1 MRFFCC
7 WSSCLFF
14 VHFAFACHDREY
26 HTGTAC
32 IECFKEQFQSV
43 TKKSYSEGCSAC
55 AMLSRYIGGFL
66 TLSFIK
72 GYYRLL
78 HLGETTAIQHTRYY
92 IPSLDPADS
101 WRCNWRCCP
110 GLPLSIQTPE
120 TDKNNFEKTPLTKQ
134 MCLKRN
140 IPLLQKV
147 CFFDVRTGL
156 RKTAFPFVNPPCLV
170 LLTCVSF
177 FASC

>member
-14 VHFAFACHDREY
+14 VHFALACHDREY

-43 TKKSYSEGCSAC
+43 TRKSYSEGCSAC

-66 TLSFIK
+66 TLTFTK

-92 IPSLDPADS
+92 IPSLDPGILEGAIEDVVLV
-101 WRCNWRCCP
+101 CHC
-110 GLPLSIQTPE
+110 LSRH
-120 TDKNNFEKTPLTKQ
+120 
-134 MCLKRN
+134 LKL
-140 IPLLQKV
+140 IKI
-147 CFFDVRTGL
+147 TL
-156 RKTAFPFVNPPCLV
+156 RKHRWQNKCASNEIYPYSRKFAFLMFVQ
-170 LLTCVSF
+170 
-177 FASC
+177 A